1 MTAYTLNRYLY
12 GEVCR
17 VLAIKQHKG
26 TKEFYSKSLA
36 TLLSDPE
43 APVCLIIDG
52 LEYFDEGEQLL
63 QIIPNSQNKNF
74 KLILSGKNA
83 IQCRYVITI

>member
-1 MTAYTLNRYLY
+1 MTACTLNRYLY

-26 TKEFYSKSLA
+26 TKEFYAKSLA

-83 IQCRYVITI
+83 IQCR